1 MIINGLQKLTLLDYP
16 GHTACTV
23 FLGGCNMRCPFC
35 HNAVL
40 VVDAGNQPTVSEKEF
55 FKFLDKRHGLLDGV
69 AITGGEPT
77 MRPDLPEFIGKIK
90 AKGFDVKLDTN
101 GCYPDVL
108 EKLLSDMLVDYVA
121 MDIKSSPEGY
131 SKTVGIEGFDI
142 APVQKSIDLLMN
154 GDTPFEFRTTVVKE
168 LHKLDDIVA
177 IGKWI
182 HGAPQYFLQLFKDNG
197 GNLKDGLNPWD
208 EKTMHEFL
216 DAVKPYVHHAAVR
229 GMD

>member
-23 FLGGCNMRCPFC
+23 FLGGCNVRCPFC

-40 VVDAGNQPTVSEKEF
+40 VIDAGNQPTVSEEEF

-77 MRPDLPEFIGKIK
+77 MRSDLPEFIAKIK
-90 AKGFDVKLDTN
+90 DKGFDVKLDTN
-101 GCYPDVL
+101 GCYPEVL
-108 EKLLSDMLVDYVA
+108 EKLLSDKNVDYVA
-121 MDIKSSPEGY
+121 MDIKSSPESY
-131 SKTVGIEGFDI
+131 AKTVGIDSFDL
-142 APVQKSIDLLMN
+142 APVRKSVDLLMKGN
-154 GDTPFEFRTTVVKE
+154 TPFEFRTTVVKE
-168 LHKLDDIVA
+168 LHTLEDIVS

-182 HGAPQYFLQLFKDNG
+182 QGAPQYFLQLFKDNG
-197 GNLKDGLNPWD
+197 GNLQSGLNPWD
-208 EKTMHEFL
+208 EKTMHAFL
-216 DAVKPYVHHAAVR
+216 EAVKPYVCHAAVR